1 MFESSMNSVLS
12 GGGYA
17 NSLNTPNPRNLSQG
31 EIESRNATGG
41 IRLDHLQTLSLM
53 TDKERLQLAK
63 KLLSFFFF
71 TKLFLALSLT
81 SISRSRSMQ
90 LYIKNS
96 IGLFF
101 LSAFTFVALLVF
113 T

>member
-1 MFESSMNSVLS
+1 MNSVLS
-12 GGGYA
+12 GGYG
-17 NSLNTPNPRNLSQG
+17 NSLNTTNLRNMSQG

-53 TDKERLQLAK
+53 TDKERLQLAR

-71 TKLFLALSLT
+71 SKLVLCFFLT
-81 SISRSRSMQ
+81 SLSRSRSMQ

-96 IGLFF
+96 VGLFI
-101 LSAFTFVALLVF
+101 LSAFTFAALLVF